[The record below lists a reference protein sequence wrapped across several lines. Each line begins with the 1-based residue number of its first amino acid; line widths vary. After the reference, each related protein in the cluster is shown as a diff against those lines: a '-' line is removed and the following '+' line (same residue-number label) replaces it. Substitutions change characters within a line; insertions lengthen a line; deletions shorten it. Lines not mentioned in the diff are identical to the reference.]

1 MKRVDIPEDEL
12 RKYFFD
18 EKKGAQEIAEI
29 FGCTNQTIN
38 ARLREYGIRGTSGK
52 KKIEKE
58 VKIVP
63 GEVIDCNTQG
73 KKCIYR
79 ASKSSARQY
88 LCDYCYLVGKCRGGD
103 PHMCTKYKFK

>member
-38 ARLREYGIRGTSGK
+38 ARLREYGIRGTSDK

-58 VKIVP
+58 VKV
-63 GEVIDCNTQG
+63 D
-73 KKCIYR
+73 
-79 ASKSSARQY
+79 
-88 LCDYCYLVGKCRGGD
+88 D
-103 PHMCTKYKFK
+103 